1 MIKSVLNKYFKMLNN
16 IMANLK
22 FNVER
27 LDFFSDSYST
37 GIIKMNNFIS
47 FQDKNN
53 LILSLKL

>member
-27 LDFFSDSYST
+27 LDFFQT
-37 GIIKMNNFIS
+37 PIPRV
-47 FQDKNN
+47 
-53 LILSLKL
+53 LLR